1 MQHVILALIKIL
13 DNVILTLKSIYT
25 YQNKKLL
32 SSILVIVSQ
41 LMFYIIIKKVIE
53 DDSMVTILVISF
65 ASGIGNYIAFIIN
78 DKFKKDDTW
87 TNIITCSN
95 KNDIV
100 KLCTMLKE
108 NKIKYLVFDTYNRSF
123 VESLTVM
130 IFAKTKYDSKLIDKF
145 LEQNDIKYL
154 RMIDGIEVN
163 KEINRWQN

>member
-1 MQHVILALIKIL
+1 MQYVILSLIKIF
-13 DNVILTLKSIYT
+13 DNIILTAKSIAT
-25 YQNKKLL
+25 YKGQKLF
-32 SSILVIVSQ
+32 SSILVAVSQ
-41 LMFYIIIKKVIE
+41 LLFY
-53 DDSMVTILVISF
+53 LVIDQVVNDSTM
-65 ASGIGNYIAFIIN
+65 AAIIVVAISSGVGNYVAFIIN

-108 NKIKYLVFDTYNRSF
+108 HKIKYLVFDTYNRSF

-130 IFAKTKYDSKLIDKF
+130 IFSKTKYESKLIDEF
-145 LEQNDIKYL
+145 LEQNNIKYL

-163 KEINRWQN
+163 KK

>member
-1 MQHVILALIKIL
+1 MQQIILAFIKIL

-25 YQNKKLL
+25 YQNKKIL
-32 SSILVIVSQ
+32 SSILVLVSQ

-65 ASGIGNYIAFIIN
+65 ASGLGNYIAFIIS

-163 KEINRWQN
+163 NR